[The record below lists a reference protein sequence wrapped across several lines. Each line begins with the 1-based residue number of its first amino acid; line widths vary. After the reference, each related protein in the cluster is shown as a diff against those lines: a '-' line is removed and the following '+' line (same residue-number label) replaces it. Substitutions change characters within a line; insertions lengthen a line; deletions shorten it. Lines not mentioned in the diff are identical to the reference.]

1 MGRPSSK
8 MLKKEPWTWRT
19 FWTLFPSNSNKFVF
33 IVFCIAL
40 IKLLCNTSCISSA
53 SLEETQLN
61 HVYIDGQKRVWWS
74 KAKVAPSDHQQ
85 RPVQLYGRHPQVAT
99 SERANDRTTCVTM
112 CERLARGL
120 RNRSVESIVLSQK
133 PCEVSKYVYQSNMET
148 IWKIENPVK
157 PIFQGPWAERMSPSC
172 HPKKRKPRPIQAA
185 TQLLKT
191 VACICI

>member
-85 RPVQLYGRHPQVAT
+85 RRVPSYREVQRLRTKHCSSCMDVILKWRHQNALMIGP
-99 SERANDRTTCVTM
+99 RASM
-112 CERLARGL
+112 CERLARRKHCFVSEAG
-120 RNRSVESIVLSQK
+120 RVKWANMSIN
-133 PCEVSKYVYQSNMET
+133 P
-148 IWKIENPVK
+148 IWKQYGK
-157 PIFQGPWAERMSPSC
+157 
-172 HPKKRKPRPIQAA
+172 
-185 TQLLKT
+185 
-191 VACICI
+191 